1 MTFLLISGI
10 VLTVVPIILMIG
22 FAAFIFFMF
31 MKDDPDSS
39 SLVKIA
45 FVVML
50 LGIALIA
57 AHYLLQTIN

>member
-1 MTFLLISGI
+1 MDFLLISGI
-10 VLTVVPIILMIG
+10 ILTVVPIILMIG

-39 SLVKIA
+39 MMVRIA

-57 AHYLLQTIN
+57 AHYMLQGL

>member
-39 SLVKIA
+39 ALVTVA

-50 LGIALIA
+50 FGIGLIVA
-57 AHYLLQTIN
+57 NYTLQAMK